1 MSLGKYRSLLIKKMK
16 EQMVNWL
23 ENEEK
28 QTVDSLDVYQFL
40 HSIKGTSGTLGL
52 DLIYAL
58 SSKILLQAENRTEDW
73 PIEELREFF
82 YELMEISFDYEEFTL
97 NTQNHARERVINEPL
112 IQIIDDDISILIYL
126 KDKLESKGWMVVAST
141 EADKAI
147 DQYYNMHPDCI
158 IIDVNLPKKSG
169 FDVLYDIQQHS
180 NRFFVP
186 KIMCSIKKDRD
197 TRLNAYRMGADDFIS
212 KPIDIE
218 EFLIRVERHLERK
231 RIFDQ
236 SVIIDELTQVYNR
249 KFLQDSYNRF
259 IGDMTRT
266 HTPGTLAIIDLDYF
280 KKVNDTY
287 GHIIGDKVLVEFAQY
302 MKKSIRNTDI
312 LFRYGGEE
320 FVILFQRATEAEV
333 KEVLNRMLAGFSTI
347 QFSDGNESFSLT
359 FSAGI
364 YSIEHPEI
372 DLQTAIKTA
381 DEALYLAKDSGRA
394 RIESANKMHIT
405 PTKKILNISIVDD
418 DTLIRS
424 ILMTTING
432 MSFDNLAVNVQ
443 AYEDGL
449 QFLSSDRL
457 AHQGLH
463 FLILDGIMPVM
474 DGLDILQQVKQNNNN
489 REVHV
494 LMLTGRKSNTD
505 IAQALKYGADDYLT
519 KPFNITE
526 LEGRIMRLIK
536 RMVQ

>member
-1 MSLGKYRSLLIKKMK
+1 MKDQMLNWFENKGIQPIESIK
-16 EQMVNWL
+16 
-23 ENEEK
+23 
-28 QTVDSLDVYQFL
+28 VYEFL
-40 HSIKGTSGTLGL
+40 HSIKGTSGTLEL
-52 DLIYAL
+52 DVIYTL
-58 SSKILLQAENRTEDW
+58 SSKLLHKVENRTEPW
-73 PIEELREFF
+73 PIEELREFL
-82 YELMEISFDYEEFTL
+82 YELMELSYDYEQFTL
-97 NTQNHARERVINEPL
+97 NVSKAARERVVNVPL

-158 IIDVNLPKKSG
+158 IIDVNLPQKSG
-169 FDVLYDIQQHS
+169 FEVLYDIQQHS

-186 KIMCSIKKDRD
+186 KIMCSIKKDRA
-197 TRLNAYRMGADDFIS
+197 TRLSAYKMGADDFIS

-218 EFLIRVERHLERK
+218 EFLIRIERHLERK

-259 IGDMTRT
+259 ISEMART
-266 HTPGTLAIIDLDYF
+266 NTVGTVAIIDLDYF
-280 KKVNDTY
+280 KKINDTY
-287 GHIIGDKVLVEFAQY
+287 GHVMGDKVLAEFAQY
-302 MKKSIRNTDI
+302 MKKSIRNTDT

-333 KEVLNRMLAGFSTI
+333 KEVLNRMLEGFSNI
-347 QFSDGNESFSLT
+347 VFNEGEKSFSLT

-364 YSIEHPEI
+364 YSIEHQNI

-381 DEALYLAKDSGRA
+381 DEALYLAKNNGRA
-394 RIESANKMHIT
+394 RIESANKMQIA
-405 PTKKILNISIVDD
+405 PTKKILNVSIVDD
-418 DTLIRS
+418 DALIRS
-424 ILMTTING
+424 ILITTISE

-457 AHQGLH
+457 THPGLH
-463 FLILDGIMPVM
+463 FLILDGVMPVI
-474 DGLDILQQVKQNNNN
+474 DGLEILQQVKQLSSKQ
-489 REVHV
+489 EVHV
-494 LMLTGRKSNTD
+494 LMLTGRKSKSD
-505 IAQALKYGADDYLT
+505 IAQALKFGADDYLT

-526 LEGRIMRLIK
+526 LEARIMRLIK
-536 RMVQ
+536 RMIQ